1 MDDQLLLNS
10 MTLSIY
16 SIMGDL
22 QTTSDIARWIVQNI
36 QMHPH
41 YDTVLDAV
49 FHTEAWIKTD
59 LLFRQRFGSE
69 KFSVVVE
76 VTADNGQK
84 QKFKI
89 DSTNMDITQK
99 LRFKLPVNQIT
110 YTVSGV
116 GMAAVCIREC
126 YVEKQ
131 QQQQEKSVSASF
143 QLTHEFLPMPWLN
156 EITARTC
163 VAYTP
168 TAQNEESVKDRM
180 NRTVVVEVQLPSG
193 FRLNLRQIG
202 FFLSRVPEAMY
213 FTFSERTNK
222 IHFFLNVPSTVFGKQ
237 ICLEW
242 CLERLSFVTQWAPI
256 EVRAY
261 DYLRPELQL
270 TRLVPIQFQPNVLG
284 YSFVEAVHKARPT
297 MEQLKQMQQ
306 QQMQHMQQQQQQ
318 PSRV

>member
-1 MDDQLLLNS
+1 
-10 MTLSIY
+10 
-16 SIMGDL
+16 
-22 QTTSDIARWIVQNI
+22 
-36 QMHPH
+36 
-41 YDTVLDAV
+41 
-49 FHTEAWIKTD
+49 
-59 LLFRQRFGSE
+59 
-69 KFSVVVE
+69 
-76 VTADNGQK
+76 
-84 QKFKI
+84 
-89 DSTNMDITQK
+89 
-99 LRFKLPVNQIT
+99 
-110 YTVSGV
+110 
-116 GMAAVCIREC
+116 
-126 YVEKQ
+126 
-131 QQQQEKSVSASF
+131 
-143 QLTHEFLPMPWLN
+143 MPWLN

-168 TAQNEESVKDRM
+168 TAQSEESVKDRM

-256 EVRAY
+256 QVRAY

-318 PSRV
+318 QQPSRV